1 MSFIIVKF
9 VNVVMD
15 LMVKVWKIVFTF
27 MSCVV
32 SL

>member
-15 LMVKVWKIVFTF
+15 LMVMVWKIVFTF